1 MVQYTSQFLCRV
13 ETLQGRALEA
23 KALSVIFPAADGLAG
38 VLARCGPIAAAL
50 GAGPLTVTQADGPK
64 LEYFVAGG
72 FAHVRDDVVT
82 ILAEECQPAA
92 QISAEVA
99 RRQLEEARA
108 QASRPTVPVE
118 ARQWALQVAR
128 ARLRVAEKRA
138 G

>member
-1 MVQYTSQFLCRV
+1 MARYTRQFLCHV

-23 KALSVIFPAADGLAG
+23 QAVSVVFPAADGLAG
-38 VLARCGPIAAAL
+38 VLGRCGPIAAAL
-50 GAGPLTVTQADGPK
+50 GAGPLTVEQADGKK

-82 ILAEECQPAA
+82 ILAQECQPAD
-92 QISAEVA
+92 QLSPEIA

-108 QASRPTVPVE
+108 DATRPALPAET
-118 ARQWALQVAR
+118 RQWALLAAR
-128 ARLRVAEKRA
+128 ARLRVALRRA